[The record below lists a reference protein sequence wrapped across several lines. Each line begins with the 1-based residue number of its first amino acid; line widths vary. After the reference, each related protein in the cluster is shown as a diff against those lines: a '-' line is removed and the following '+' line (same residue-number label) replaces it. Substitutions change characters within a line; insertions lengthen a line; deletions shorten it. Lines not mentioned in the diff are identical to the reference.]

1 LAQPFRYA
9 DAAAR
14 AEYILGRLRDQRM
27 LDAVRQV
34 SSGSGYASRMAGDL
48 LRHPDELKRIDEF
61 VGDHGLQI
69 GRPIGSG
76 VESVVWEAL
85 PKSDGGAH
93 VLKVR
98 HGGLT
103 DDFELPPDVPGI
115 VPYWAK
121 EQAGPNIA
129 AALQQKADAV
139 FRPKAGFDGA
149 FKSGAERLSESL
161 LSRGWHWADR
171 HQGNLGVMPDGTW
184 GAIDGFIDRAHPS
197 WTLPKYTNEEA
208 IRMLRMAPR
217 EREIIYSQEP

>member
-1 LAQPFRYA
+1 MAQPLRYA
-9 DAAAR
+9 AAAAER
-14 AEYILGRLRDQRM
+14 AEYILGRLRDQGM

-34 SSGSGYASRMAGDL
+34 SSGRGYASRMADDL
-48 LRHPDELKRIDEF
+48 LRYPEELKRIDQF

-76 VESVVWEAL
+76 VESVVWEAV
-85 PKSDGGAH
+85 PKSSAGTH

-98 HGGLT
+98 PGGLAT
-103 DDFELPPDVPGI
+103 DFDLPADAAGI

-121 EQAGPNIA
+121 EQAGPNVA
-129 AALQQKADAV
+129 VALQQKADAV
-139 FRPKAGFDGA
+139 FRPRAGFEGA

-197 WTLPKYTNEEA
+197 WTLPNYTNEEA
-208 IRMLRMAPR
+208 IRMLRLTPR
-217 EREIIYSQEP
+217 ESEIIYGQ